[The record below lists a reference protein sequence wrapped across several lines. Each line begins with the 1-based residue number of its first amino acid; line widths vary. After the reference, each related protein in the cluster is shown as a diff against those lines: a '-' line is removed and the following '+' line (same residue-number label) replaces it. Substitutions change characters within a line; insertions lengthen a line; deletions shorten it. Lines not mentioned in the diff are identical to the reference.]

1 MYFAHF
7 VSKISKLRHKKA
19 FPANFRGFSKKNESG
34 LRLLVSVLTR
44 MALLTGASRAK
55 RDQGL
60 TNRAASIKL
69 TALLNLR
76 LKYVLQRSAATQPVN
91 KT

>member
-19 FPANFRGFSKKNESG
+19 FTANFRVFSRKNESG

-44 MALLTGASRAK
+44 MALLTGASKANPTFAVMGWNH
-55 RDQGL
+55 DY
-60 TNRAASIKL
+60 
-69 TALLNLR
+69 LNFFP
-76 LKYVLQRSAATQPVN
+76 A
-91 KT
+91 